1 MTSRCYNKIKG
12 LRTYTWQSFDSVH
25 AHLLLPTKP
34 LFIWSDRKAHLSQ
47 HMNFKFWNSP
57 DWLKKLICV
66 TVLQGHSSRLLLCAF
81 LRQKRLRGLDPAKE
95 PCFCF
100 RHGCE
105 GQLVWGFNSEWEWVG
120 SNPLSKRGR
129 RTYFIGTRIFPGD
142 YFTHSTY
149 YQAIPGTFD
158 FQGLLHKIT
167 FFTCESKKYWIR
179 KYQSNIRPMFQNVLN
194 WHSITEY
201 EINVKQWL
209 CIKIQETEK
218 DTHRCLQNVRRL
230 PEAF

>member
-105 GQLVWGFNSEWEWVG
+105 GQLVCGGLIQNGNEWAQILWVRGEEEHILLVPGFFQVIISPIV
-120 SNPLSKRGR
+120 LTIKQFLVLLISKA
-129 RTYFIGTRIFPGD
+129 
-142 YFTHSTY
+142 Y
-149 YQAIPGTFD
+149 YIKLHF
-158 FQGLLHKIT
+158 LLVKV
-167 FFTCESKKYWIR
+167 R
-179 KYQSNIRPMFQNVLN
+179 NI
-194 WHSITEY
+194 E
-201 EINVKQWL
+201 
-209 CIKIQETEK
+209 
-218 DTHRCLQNVRRL
+218 
-230 PEAF
+230 